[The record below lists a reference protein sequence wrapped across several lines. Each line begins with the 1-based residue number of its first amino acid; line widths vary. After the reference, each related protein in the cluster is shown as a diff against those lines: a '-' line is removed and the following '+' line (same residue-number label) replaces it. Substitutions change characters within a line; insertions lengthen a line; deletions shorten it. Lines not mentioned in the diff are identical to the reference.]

1 MARYQ
6 QKEEGQNQKKNVMKH
21 ELKVP
26 KAGQLDAVKASR
38 LRQLSSNQLKGFRI
52 RTQNNVV
59 NSNELDDNPA
69 LYQTYGLE
77 SNAGRPID
85 KKGHM
90 KVSN

>member
-1 MARYQ
+1 MDHTNVPGTEIQKYIVENMSSEDESKQKNATKVARYQ

-52 RTQNNVV
+52 RT
-59 NSNELDDNPA
+59 
-69 LYQTYGLE
+69 
-77 SNAGRPID
+77 
-85 KKGHM
+85 
-90 KVSN
+90 

>member
-1 MARYQ
+1 MDHTNVPGTDIQKYIVENMSSEDESKQKNATKVARYQ

-52 RTQNNVV
+52 RT
-59 NSNELDDNPA
+59 
-69 LYQTYGLE
+69 
-77 SNAGRPID
+77 
-85 KKGHM
+85 
-90 KVSN
+90 